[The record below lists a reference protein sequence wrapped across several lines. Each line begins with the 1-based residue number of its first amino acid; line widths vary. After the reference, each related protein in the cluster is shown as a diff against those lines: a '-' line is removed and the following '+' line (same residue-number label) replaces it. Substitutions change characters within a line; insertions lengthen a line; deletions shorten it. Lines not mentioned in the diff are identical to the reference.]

1 METHT
6 RLEQSSFPLLKLHCE
21 IKKHTEIRF
30 LSYGEIDL
38 SDESGFKILVTNQ
51 SNKDRIIRVAVAVVL
66 VLGYFITP
74 SSVNNTVVLIG
85 LSVAGVLLF
94 NAISGNC
101 YIYQRL
107 VSTLAHYQMFKTRFV
122 FPLRRLP
129 LLGRGQ
135 WAHLLLPFKTI
146 TIQCRSSYNACLVR
160 GLTHHMPCI

>member
-1 METHT
+1 M
-6 RLEQSSFPLLKLHCE
+6 EQSSFPLLKLLCE
-21 IKKHTEIRF
+21 IKKHTEIQF

-101 YIYQRL
+101 YIYRAL
-107 VSTLAHYQMFKTRFV
+107 GINTC
-122 FPLRRLP
+122 PLP
-129 LLGRGQ
+129 DVQ
-135 WAHLLLPFKTI
+135 D
-146 TIQCRSSYNACLVR
+146 
-160 GLTHHMPCI
+160 